1 MLKVVSN
8 TTPII
13 SLLKIG
19 KLDIIRTI
27 YGKIIVP
34 KAVYNEIN
42 AGKNKFYY
50 IDLSALE
57 WIEIKEIENKK
68 SLHFFLDLDAGEA
81 EVIVLAS
88 ELDADLVIIDET
100 LGRKFAKNIELKV
113 TGTIGVLLKAKEL
126 GIVDNITSLIDL
138 LIDNGIW
145 ISAKL
150 RQTIINKAKE

>member
-19 KLDIIRTI
+19 KLDILRKV

-42 AGKNKFYY
+42 AGKNKSYF
-50 IDLSALE
+50 IDLSSLE

-100 LGRKFAKNIELKV
+100 LGRKFAKNNELKV

-126 GIVDNITSLIDL
+126 GIVDDITSLIDL

>member
-19 KLDIIRTI
+19 KLELVRKI

-34 KAVYNEIN
+34 RAVYNEVN
-42 AGKNKFYY
+42 AGINKSYY
-50 IDLSALE
+50 LDLNKLD

-68 SLHFFLDLDAGEA
+68 SLHFFIDLDAGEA
-81 EVIVLAS
+81 EVIVLAT

-100 LGRKFAKNIELKV
+100 LGRKFAMNNELKV

-126 GIVDNITSLIDL
+126 GFIENVTSLIDL
-138 LIDNGIW
+138 LIYNGIW

-150 RQTIINKAKE
+150 RQTIIDKANE

>member
-19 KLDIIRTI
+19 KLDILRKV

-42 AGKNKFYY
+42 AGKNKSYF
-50 IDLSALE
+50 IDLSSLE

-100 LGRKFAKNIELKV
+100 LGRKFAKNNELKV